1 MVGIDIEDISRFK
14 RLYVKKPNLT
24 KRLFSVYEWEY
35 AINKNNPH
43 ATLTGFWCAKEAVV
57 KAFSAIELLSIKDIH
72 ITHFENGAPKAIVLK
87 SHIENKYTVAVS
99 ISHSRQQATAVAFVN
114 KRSN

>member
-14 RLYVKKPNLT
+14 KLFLKKPSLT
-24 KRLFSVYEWEY
+24 KRLFSEYEWEY
-35 AINKNNPH
+35 AIKKNNPP

-57 KAFSAIELLSIKDIH
+57 KAFSSIEMLSMKDIH
-72 ITHFENGAPKAIVLK
+72 ITHFEYGAPKAVVLK
-87 SHIENKYTVAVS
+87 SHLKNKCTVHIS
-99 ISHSRQQATAVAFVN
+99 ISHSRQHATAVAFVN